1 VGAGIDASTIHIN
14 WNNLLGSVENGGTGV
29 LDAEF
34 NYWGTQDQAVV
45 EGRTLGAVDFDPFLP
60 LDADA
65 SYDGVL
71 TLIGS
76 GVAGNAYEAVARLWE
91 ATSFYPGNLDAYIQ
105 SLTSGGG
112 GDGSPWDGE
121 VELQTQV
128 TLGATAGAGG
138 GVEGGLGTSF
148 AAGDPI
154 TGSLLLTDPETG
166 AAVHDTI
173 VTVTLIGTDADGDP
187 VVAGLAIATYDE
199 ATGEY
204 TFEIATD
211 GLAPGTYQLIFQTN
225 AGQTIT
231 MEVEIV

>member
-166 AAVHDTI
+166 AAVRDTI